1 MSAGM
6 SAAELAAWNALTSNE
21 QAAEIARIEAKY
33 QYSTAD
39 DVCQAGDPLEDD
51 EYEEGEE

>member
-1 MSAGM
+1 M